1 MTSDRGT
8 LPAAEYVHEM
18 QYCFNGITDLPPSP
32 GDKIERFKSGLNPAL
47 KRLVVT
53 APFGMGRDGKRLD
66 PNQLMSYTVTQA
78 QGLPNGGA
86 LAASTAPASGQK
98 RSHDGAANGNDTGH
112 GKGKKQKKNRGGKG
126 AASYSGGDKGKSAFH
141 PGAERPWLN
150 NHRAKT
156 RLALVTSRIRSSTF
170 ATSVL
175 LLLCYH
181 CCLPGHSSLTCEKK
195 KNGVPVAPM
204 PAAFMAKK
212 AAKE

>member
-53 APFGMGRDGKRLD
+53 APFGMGRDGKWLD
-66 PNQLMSYTVTQA
+66 PDHLMSYTVTQA

-98 RSHDGAANGNDTGH
+98 RSRDGAANGNDTGH

-126 AASYSGGDKGKSAFH
+126 AASYSAGDKSGGGKSGFR

-150 NHRAKT
+150 EHR
-156 RLALVTSRIRSSTF
+156 
-170 ATSVL
+170 
-175 LLLCYH
+175 LCYH
-181 CCLPGHSSLTCEKK
+181 CCLPGHSSSTCEKK
-195 KNGVPVAPM
+195 KNGVPAAPM
-204 PAAFMAKK
+204 PAAFKAKK
-212 AAKE
+212 ASKE